1 MYFLILKKI
10 DEITK
15 KGYRGRKKWRDKK
28 KITINPHVA
37 KYFKENYL
45 SLVIF
50 IFLI

>member
-28 KITINPHVA
+28 KKLLLIHMLQNIL
-37 KYFKENYL
+37 KKIIYL
-45 SLVIF
+45 
-50 IFLI
+50 